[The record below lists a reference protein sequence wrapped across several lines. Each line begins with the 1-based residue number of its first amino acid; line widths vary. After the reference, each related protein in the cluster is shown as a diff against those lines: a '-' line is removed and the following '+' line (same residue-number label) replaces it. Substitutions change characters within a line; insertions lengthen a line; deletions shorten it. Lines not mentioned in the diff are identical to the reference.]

1 VQIIIYIIKIF
12 NTFTVVSVEE
22 RIKDCPLH
30 NCKVTQVVFDFGGKK
45 YEFEYSGTKA
55 QASAASTE

>member
-1 VQIIIYIIKIF
+1 
-12 NTFTVVSVEE
+12 VEE